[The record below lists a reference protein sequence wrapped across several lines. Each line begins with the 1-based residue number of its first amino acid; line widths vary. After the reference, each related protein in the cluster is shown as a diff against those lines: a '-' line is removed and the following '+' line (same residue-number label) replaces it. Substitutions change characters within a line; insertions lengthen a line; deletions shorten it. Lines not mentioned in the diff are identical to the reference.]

1 MCSPNDEVVKAIRTL
16 FPSLEC
22 RIIPQ
27 PARNPAKDPSKLSL
41 EFNEA
46 LEEVIQYVL
55 GNISAKKGYLEGDTV
70 DGPTLAALLGQYV
83 SSLNSGPQLN
93 LESSW
98 LCVIRPQLENVA
110 RKALA
115 EYKSEMTELLLP
127 LEEDEETALYSWK
140 WLHKMWMKT

>member
-1 MCSPNDEVVKAIRTL
+1 M
-16 FPSLEC
+16 
-22 RIIPQ
+22 
-27 PARNPAKDPSKLSL
+27 
-41 EFNEA
+41 
-46 LEEVIQYVL
+46 
-55 GNISAKKGYLEGDTV
+55 

-127 LEEDEETALYSWK
+127 LEEGDEETALESEGVAQDVDEDVGITADRAPEGEGDITADGAPEGEGDI
-140 WLHKMWMKT
+140 MADGAPEGEGDITADGAPEGEGDITAD